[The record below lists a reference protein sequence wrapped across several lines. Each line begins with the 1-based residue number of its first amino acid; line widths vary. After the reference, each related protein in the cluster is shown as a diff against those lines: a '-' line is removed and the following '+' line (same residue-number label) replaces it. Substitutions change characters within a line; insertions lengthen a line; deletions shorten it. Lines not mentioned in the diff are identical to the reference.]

1 MESRAS
7 VKDSSVLACAKSIEG
22 LYVRSGPVFRVLCRR
37 TSRCCRLWKL
47 ASSIRV
53 SAFCFHDPPFRGSTW
68 SERVCL
74 SGFCRST
81 KGKRKC
87 REKKWSR
94 ERLGRGGRERGRRR
108 RRRSFVV
115 FFQPFSSFYGIVL
128 AHCAIFPWKT
138 RASWKRGGVGRRTVI
153 GVEKETDEGKEVE
166 CCKRTEEKEKDS
178 VRQKLI
184 RKTYI
189 KNTKKYRVRDWHLR
203 KSLFPNWDC
212 RRVPSIM
219 YY

>member
-94 ERLGRGGRERGRRR
+94 KRLGRGGRERGRRR

-115 FFQPFSSFYGIVL
+115 FF
-128 AHCAIFPWKT
+128 
-138 RASWKRGGVGRRTVI
+138 
-153 GVEKETDEGKEVE
+153 
-166 CCKRTEEKEKDS
+166 
-178 VRQKLI
+178 
-184 RKTYI
+184 
-189 KNTKKYRVRDWHLR
+189 
-203 KSLFPNWDC
+203 SLFLLFTVSSLRTAQYFPE
-212 RRVPSIM
+212 RREQAENGEEWGEGRW
-219 YY
+219 